1 MNKIFNE
8 DVLLGID
15 QVDDNSIDLVLTD
28 PPYCLG
34 KDYGNDS
41 DKKSSENYLQWT
53 YQWIDAVL
61 PKLKETG
68 SFYIFLSW
76 QYSPEIFVY
85 LKNKLKMINEIIWDR
100 RVPSM
105 GGSTRKFSSVHDNI
119 GFFVK
124 NNNYYFNIDS
134 IRIPYDEETKKA
146 RTRSIFVGKKW
157 LEIGY
162 NPKDLWSTSRIHAQD
177 PEREDH
183 PTQKPLEIIE
193 RMVKSSCPKNGIV
206 FDPFMGTGTTA
217 IACIKN
223 NRQYV
228 GFEIN
233 KNYYNIILNRIKKYR
248 NKLSLFQ
255 EDALARDI
263 HPPTPSIP
271 RQRKNQ
277 ILFPVNG

>member
-15 QVDDNSIDLVLTD
+15 KIEDNSIDLILTD

-41 DKKSSENYLQWT
+41 DQKSSEEYLRWT

-61 PKLKETG
+61 PKLKDLG

-85 LKNKLKMINEIIWDR
+85 LKKKLRMVNEIIWDR

-105 GGSTRKFSSVHDNI
+105 GGSTRKFSSVHDNV

-124 NNNYYFNIDS
+124 NNDYYFDIDS
-134 IRIPYDEETKKA
+134 VRIPYDEETKKA

-157 LEIGY
+157 LEMGY
-162 NPKDLWSTSRIHAQD
+162 NPKDIWSISRIHAQD
-177 PEREDH
+177 PERENH

-193 RMVKSSCPKNGIV
+193 RMVKASCPKNGVV

-217 IACIKN
+217 IACLN
-223 NRQYV
+223 NDRQYV

-233 KNYYNIILNRIKKYR
+233 KDYYKLIMNRIKKNDNCPTLFR
-248 NKLSLFQ
+248 EETQKQNNLVNSIRQQSLCF
-255 EDALARDI
+255 L
-263 HPPTPSIP
+263 P
-271 RQRKNQ
+271 N
-277 ILFPVNG
+277 